1 MKTKVFSIIAA
12 LSSLVYYSPVFS
24 QDLKQEPK
32 FPVYNQDSKQEP
44 KFKKQKS
51 YTKTYNVSSGDLIS
65 LENQFGEMKLITW
78 DRNEVKVDVS
88 ITGMSDE
95 EARAQKILD
104 RISVNDEKTSNG
116 VSFKTKLAMN
126 IDDKAWSEKNTYI
139 HESMKIN
146 YTVYLPA
153 ANPLFAKNQFGAMIV
168 PDYKGEA
175 TIEIQY
181 GTLTAGKI
189 SNAKKISVGFGKAD
203 IDQVNNGIVNIQYS
217 TGTIK
222 KLVGNIDA
230 KFEFCNAIKINVD
243 NDVKSLDIINSY
255 STVYLDLSK
264 DLSASY
270 NISTSYGLFKNK
282 SNFKIESG
290 SDEERPS
297 YMTTK
302 YSGTSGSGSIKLNVR
317 SSFGTVVAGHNLQV
331 DMIKKK
337 KSAAI

>member
-24 QDLKQEPK
+24 QDLKQEPKFPVYNHEKQSYHAALSQYLRQEPK

-139 HESMKIN
+139 HEGMKIN
-146 YTVYLPA
+146 YTVYLTA
-153 ANPLFAKNQFGAMIV
+153 TNPLRN
-168 PDYKGEA
+168 D
-175 TIEIQY
+175 
-181 GTLTAGKI
+181 
-189 SNAKKISVGFGKAD
+189 
-203 IDQVNNGIVNIQYS
+203 S
-217 TGTIK
+217 TR
-222 KLVGNIDA
+222 L
-230 KFEFCNAIKINVD
+230 
-243 NDVKSLDIINSY
+243 
-255 STVYLDLSK
+255 
-264 DLSASY
+264 
-270 NISTSYGLFKNK
+270 
-282 SNFKIESG
+282 
-290 SDEERPS
+290 
-297 YMTTK
+297 
-302 YSGTSGSGSIKLNVR
+302 
-317 SSFGTVVAGHNLQV
+317 
-331 DMIKKK
+331 
-337 KSAAI
+337 